1 MEEAGAGKDSS
12 GVHAEQSDRQQDRQ
26 WNAEQHRADDAM
38 HLRLSRQSPA
48 ARYLLQVATVA
59 APFTTDHLFFSILTS
74 V

>member
-1 MEEAGAGKDSS
+1 MPSNPIGSRIASGMPSNTAPMMRCIFVFRDS
-12 GVHAEQSDRQQDRQ
+12 R
-26 WNAEQHRADDAM
+26 
-38 HLRLSRQSPA
+38 